1 MGTEVDYQVAAP
13 AELRT
18 PNLHRA
24 NNCSPKSADGRM
36 AAEADEFHRRPHDG
50 NYKTWLTRIGL
61 LMEGP
66 IQVSPPEMQKLAITS
81 VKVGYHSGINEGEV
95 MSHTNGRG
103 TMNHK
108 SLLLLI
114 LFAICVVGC
123 STYSPDAGHEVV
135 LVDKPWFFGHGGVES
150 EPVKTGRTYTALS
163 TDGIDVYMQPQ
174 KLESELPDT
183 MTQDGVPITFHAIMV
198 LQVVDSVSLIKN
210 FGPDWYKNNM
220 EEPFKTMIRQAVRK
234 RGMNE
239 TAISTTALDAI
250 DAEIRDQLIAFIKD
264 KKLPVQLLTM
274 TVGKAN
280 PPDAIK
286 NQRIETATQEQRIQT
301 EKQTKLAEDQRQ
313 QAEQSR
319 ANADNAYREAMHL
332 SPEQFIQLEMIK
344 MQRNVCGGNGKA
356 SCTFIQNGSAVPTLS
371 LK

>member
-1 MGTEVDYQVAAP
+1 MTI
-13 AELRT
+13 
-18 PNLHRA
+18 NL
-24 NNCSPKSADGRM
+24 
-36 AAEADEFHRRPHDG
+36 
-50 NYKTWLTRIGL
+50 
-61 LMEGP
+61 
-66 IQVSPPEMQKLAITS
+66 
-81 VKVGYHSGINEGEV
+81 GYHSSISAGKVAIRTNE
-95 MSHTNGRG
+95 RG

-108 SLLLLI
+108 SLLLPV
-114 LFAICVVGC
+114 LFAVCMAGC

-150 EPVKTGRTYTALS
+150 ESVKTGRTYTALS
-163 TDGIDVYMQPQ
+163 TEGIDVYMQPQ

-183 MTQDGVPITFHAIMV
+183 MTQDGVPIMFHAIMV

-210 FGPDWYKNNM
+210 FGPEWYKNNM

-301 EKQTKLAEDQRQ
+301 EKQTKLAEDP
-313 QAEQSR
+313 
-319 ANADNAYREAMHL
+319 YREAMHL
-332 SPEQFIQLEMIK
+332 SPEQFIQLETIK
-344 MQRNVCGGNGKA
+344 MQRDVCGGNGKA
-356 SCTFIQNGSAVPTLS
+356 SCTFIQNGSAVPTMS